1 MPKLQILGIP
11 CNQFGAQEP
20 GDEEE
25 IKAFVAGETANS
37 RGLQLSG
44 GLKGASN
51 FTLLAKSAINGN
63 GTHPIFKLAKDK
75 FPGETNW
82 NFADMLI
89 FDENGDL
96 QTRHSA
102 GTRSPLEGPLLE
114 AMVAK
119 YAPLLLPP
127 PPRWL
132 PAAASAVTHT
142 AVFVSA
148 GSKLARVV

>member
-1 MPKLQILGIP
+1 
-11 CNQFGAQEP
+11 
-20 GDEEE
+20 
-25 IKAFVAGETANS
+25 
-37 RGLQLSG
+37 
-44 GLKGASN
+44 
-51 FTLLAKSAINGN
+51 
-63 GTHPIFKLAKDK
+63 
-75 FPGETNW
+75 
-82 NFADMLI
+82 MLI

>member
-75 FPGETNW
+75 FPGETNCA
-82 NFADMLI
+82 NTTVLMT
-89 FDENGDL
+89 NG
-96 QTRHSA
+96 
-102 GTRSPLEGPLLE
+102 GG
-114 AMVAK
+114 
-119 YAPLLLPP
+119 
-127 PPRWL
+127 RWVL
-132 PAAASAVTHT
+132 W
-142 AVFVSA
+142 
-148 GSKLARVV
+148 

>member
-1 MPKLQILGIP
+1 
-11 CNQFGAQEP
+11 
-20 GDEEE
+20 
-25 IKAFVAGETANS
+25 
-37 RGLQLSG
+37 
-44 GLKGASN
+44 
-51 FTLLAKSAINGN
+51 
-63 GTHPIFKLAKDK
+63 
-75 FPGETNW
+75 
-82 NFADMLI
+82 MLI

-132 PAAASAVTHT
+132 CSCRKVQSSHA

>member
-75 FPGETNW
+75 FPGETNC
-82 NFADMLI
+82 
-89 FDENGDL
+89 
-96 QTRHSA
+96 
-102 GTRSPLEGPLLE
+102 SPPS
-114 AMVAK
+114 V
-119 YAPLLLPP
+119 LPS
-127 PPRWL
+127 
-132 PAAASAVTHT
+132 PAAARGWGLKGWGERGLGRTHR
-142 AVFVSA
+142 AP
-148 GSKLARVV
+148 